1 MRPKTSAILGSGISE
16 ESHNRLEMQ
25 KDQLSF
31 GHQYVFF
38 MRRVVGIGA
47 DGQ

>member
-16 ESHNRLEMQ
+16 ESQNRLEMQ

-31 GHQYVFF
+31 GHPYVFSIG
-38 MRRVVGIGA
+38 RVVGIGA